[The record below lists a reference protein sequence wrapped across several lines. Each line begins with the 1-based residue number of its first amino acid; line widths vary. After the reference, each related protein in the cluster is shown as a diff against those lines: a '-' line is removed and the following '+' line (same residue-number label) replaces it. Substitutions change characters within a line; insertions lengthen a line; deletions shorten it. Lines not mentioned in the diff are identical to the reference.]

1 MSLFIVILNGFMS
14 IRVKL
19 SKKNTEAFKK
29 NAYYDYLDGVNYP
42 PPLEAPP

>member
-19 SKKNTEAFKK
+19 SKKNTEAFTK
-29 NAYYDYLDGVNYP
+29 NAYYDYSDGVDCI